1 MNGNGPEDVRNLLTM
16 NEDVRTSTR
25 KSRCSK
31 LNLICPKYV
40 RQTEGGRSFMVS
52 VTKMWKELPM
62 DIRKKSTVTS
72 F

>member
-52 VTKMWKELPM
+52 VTNMWNQLPM
-62 DIRKKSTVTS
+62 NIRKNQQILR
-72 F
+72 